1 LAKVPQGVG
10 RSHESDRTDATYF
23 LRSHFKH
30 PASSN
35 KGDNT
40 MNTVLFKAI
49 LATAML
55 AGSLPLP
62 AHASASVP
70 KPAIT
75 SAAPCTTL
83 LQHNFLRLQD
93 EKPQALCQYS
103 GKVLLVVN
111 TASFC
116 GFTGQYKGL
125 EALYAKYRSKGLVVL
140 GFPSNDFSQETGSN
154 KEIADF
160 CENTFGVN
168 FPMFTKSSVSGKTA
182 NPLFKQLAEW
192 TDSAPR
198 WNFHKYL
205 ISRDG
210 QEVSS
215 FGSSVD
221 PGHPAFLKDLEKKLL
236 AK

>member
-1 LAKVPQGVG
+1 
-10 RSHESDRTDATYF
+10 
-23 LRSHFKH
+23 
-30 PASSN
+30 
-35 KGDNT
+35 
-40 MNTVLFKAI
+40 MNTVLLKAI

-55 AGSLPLP
+55 GDTLLTS
-62 AHASASVP
+62 AHAATPATKPTTITTASCEP
-70 KPAIT
+70 
-75 SAAPCTTL
+75 L

-93 EKPQALCQYS
+93 EKLQALCQYS

-116 GFTGQYKGL
+116 GFTAQYKGL
-125 EALYAKYRSKGLVVL
+125 EALYAKYRDKGLVVL

-154 KEIADF
+154 QEIADF
-160 CENTFGVN
+160 CESTFGVN

-192 TDSAPR
+192 TGSAPR
-198 WNFHKYL
+198 WNFHKYV

-210 QEVSS
+210 QQVSS
-215 FGSSVD
+215 FDTSVD
-221 PGHPAFLKDLEKKLL
+221 PGNSVFLREIEKKLL

>member
-1 LAKVPQGVG
+1 
-10 RSHESDRTDATYF
+10 
-23 LRSHFKH
+23 
-30 PASSN
+30 
-35 KGDNT
+35 
-40 MNTVLFKAI
+40 MNTVLLQAT

-55 AGSLPLP
+55 GGIFLTS
-62 AHASASVP
+62 AHAETAVAKAGATPTASCEP
-70 KPAIT
+70 
-75 SAAPCTTL
+75 L
-83 LQHNFLRLQD
+83 LRHNFLRLQD

-116 GFTGQYKGL
+116 GFTAQYKGL
-125 EALYAKYRSKGLVVL
+125 EALYAKYRDKGLVVL

-160 CENTFGVN
+160 CENTFGVK

-182 NPLFKQLAEW
+182 NPLFKQLADW
-192 TDSAPR
+192 TGSTPR
-198 WNFHKYL
+198 WNFHKYV

-210 QEVSS
+210 QQVSS
-215 FGSSVD
+215 FDTSVD
-221 PGHPAFLKDLEKKLL
+221 PGNAAFLRDIEKKLL

>member
-1 LAKVPQGVG
+1 
-10 RSHESDRTDATYF
+10 
-23 LRSHFKH
+23 
-30 PASSN
+30 
-35 KGDNT
+35 
-40 MNTVLFKAI
+40 MNTVLLQAT

-55 AGSLPLP
+55 GGTFLAP
-62 AHASASVP
+62 AQAATAVAKPGATTTASCEP
-70 KPAIT
+70 
-75 SAAPCTTL
+75 L

-116 GFTGQYKGL
+116 GFTAQYKGL
-125 EALYAKYRSKGLVVL
+125 EALYAKYRDKGLVVL

-154 KEIADF
+154 KDIADF

-168 FPMFTKSSVSGKTA
+168 FPMFTKSSVSGKAA

-192 TDSAPR
+192 TGSAPR

-210 QEVSS
+210 QQVSS
-215 FGSSVD
+215 FDSSVD
-221 PGHPAFLKDLEKKLL
+221 PGNSVFLREIEKKLL